1 MKKTLVMLTLPLL
14 MPFPS
19 LANFEGFTE
28 KSYSNGQYLRTHY
41 TESNRS
47 QFHIGCGRGSDNKV
61 FSLVGFKHHS
71 LYDWS
76 GVTNVKLSI
85 DGGKVLSIK
94 GGSNKYD
101 DMFYSSG
108 STDLLIREMLTGKLL
123 EISVI
128 DNEKE
133 KIHFSLEGIEDAY
146 TTLKDKCNLPES

>member
-1 MKKTLVMLTLPLL
+1 MKKTLLMLSLPLL
-14 MPFPS
+14 MPFSS
-19 LANFEGFTE
+19 LAKFDGFTE

-41 TESNRS
+41 TNSNRS
-47 QFHIGCGRGSDNKV
+47 QFHIGCGKGSDQKV
-61 FSLVGFKHHS
+61 FSLIGFKHHS

-85 DGGKVLSIK
+85 DGGTVLSIK

-108 STDLLIREMLTGKLL
+108 SIDLLIREMLTGKLL
-123 EISVI
+123 EVSVI

-133 KIHFSLEGIEDAY
+133 RIYFSLEGIEDAY
-146 TTLKDKCNLPES
+146 RTLKNKCNLPEN

>member
-1 MKKTLVMLTLPLL
+1 MKKTLVMLSLPLL

-19 LANFEGFTE
+19 LAKFEGFTE

-47 QFHIGCGRGSDNKV
+47 QFHIGCGRGSDQKV

-85 DGGKVLSIK
+85 DGGKVMSIK

-108 STDLLIREMLTGKLL
+108 STDLLIQKMLTGKLL
-123 EISVI
+123 EVSLI

-133 KIHFSLEGIEDAY
+133 KIHFSLEGIEEAY
-146 TTLKDKCNLPES
+146 ITLKDKCNLPKS